1 MVRISVELPD
11 ELAEALGRAATEMQS
26 SRDAILVSALSAY
39 LEPQDAIERFAAD
52 RAAFNAWI
60 AEGEADV
67 AAGRIVPAEE
77 VFADLDAIITAA
89 GKRRDE

>member
-26 SRDAILVSALSAY
+26 SREAVMISALSAF
-39 LEPQDAIERFAAD
+39 LEAGDGFESFAAN
-52 RAAFNAWI
+52 REAFEAWI

-67 AAGRIVPAEE
+67 AAGRVVSAEE
-77 VFADLDAIITAA
+77 VFAELDEIIAA
-89 GKRRDE
+89 ARKRRGE